1 MSFSSVARVFS
12 RISRARGFVVG
23 LLVFVVIGATPAR
36 ADAPAR
42 ITLDEAVARALQSNP
57 TVTIAIT
64 EIDRADALLRQARAA
79 YFPSLIGVAS
89 YTRLDSDRRLD
100 ATTPPAATE
109 NQLAANVQLTVPIF
123 APVARAN
130 SWHAA
135 DNRRIAEASAA
146 DVRRQLAVATARAYL
161 AVVAQHRVITANE
174 NARNTAQAHYD
185 YAHTRFAGGVGR
197 SIDEVRAEQEL
208 RTNEV
213 NIQGAYAALVH
224 AKEALGVLI
233 SSDGPVDTVDDV
245 ALGQPQSL
253 DAALNDARTQRADV
267 KALQTRVAAGERLV
281 KDDWVYYAPILSAV
295 GEPFYQHGVFPPG
308 VYPHF
313 GWQASLILTLPL
325 YDGGLR
331 TGIAREHDTQVVES
345 RANLDLAL
353 RQAQSDVRA
362 AFDGMVHADKALI
375 AARAAADLARRAL
388 ELANVAYKAGATS
401 NLEVIDASRESR
413 AADTAAAQSED
424 LARQARLDLLAA
436 SGRFP

>member
-1 MSFSSVARVFS
+1 MFSSPVAQVFS
-12 RISRARGFVVG
+12 RASRARGVAVPVG
-23 LLVFVVIGATPAR
+23 LLVLAATVAGAPAR
-36 ADAPAR
+36 AAAPAR
-42 ITLDEAVARALQSNP
+42 VTLDEAVSRALDHNP
-57 TVTIAIT
+57 TVTVALA

-79 YFPSLIGVAS
+79 WFPTLIGNAS
-89 YTRLDSDRRLD
+89 YTRLDSDRRLNPQSPVT
-100 ATTPPAATE
+100 ASQ
-109 NQLAANVQLTVPIF
+109 NQLAANLQLTVPLV
-123 APVARAN
+123 APVAWAQ
-130 SWHAA
+130 SSHAA
-135 DNRRIAEASAA
+135 DNRHIAEVSAV

-213 NIQGAYAALVH
+213 NIEAAYAALVH

-233 SSDGPVDTVDDV
+233 YSDGPVDTVDDV
-245 ALGQPQSL
+245 TLGQPQSL
-253 DAALNDARTQRADV
+253 EAALNDARTQRSDV
-267 KALQTRVAAGERLV
+267 KALQARLDAGERLV
-281 KDDWVYYAPILSAV
+281 KDDWAYYAPILSAV
-295 GEPFYQHGVFPPG
+295 GEPFYQHGLIPQT
-308 VYPHF
+308 
-313 GWQASLILTLPL
+313 GWQAALILSLPL
-325 YDGGLR
+325 YDGGAR
-331 TGIAREHDTQVVES
+331 TGIARERDALVVES

-362 AFDGMVHADKALI
+362 AFDGMLHADKALI
-375 AARAAADLARRAL
+375 AARAAATLARRAL

-424 LARQARLDLLAA
+424 LAREARLDLLAS

>member
-1 MSFSSVARVFS
+1 V
-12 RISRARGFVVG
+12 
-23 LLVFVVIGATPAR
+23 
-36 ADAPAR
+36 
-42 ITLDEAVARALQSNP
+42 
-57 TVTIAIT
+57 
-64 EIDRADALLRQARAA
+64 
-79 YFPSLIGVAS
+79 
-89 YTRLDSDRRLD
+89 
-100 ATTPPAATE
+100 
-109 NQLAANVQLTVPIF
+109 
-123 APVARAN
+123 
-130 SWHAA
+130 
-135 DNRRIAEASAA
+135 
-146 DVRRQLAVATARAYL
+146 AVATARAYL

-213 NIQGAYAALVH
+213 NVEGAYAALVH

-233 SSDGPVDTVDDV
+233 AADGPVDTVNDV
-245 ALGQPQSL
+245 ALGQPESL

-267 KALQTRVAAGERLV
+267 KALQTRVAAGERVV

-295 GEPFYQHGVFPPG
+295 GEPFYQHGVFPQG
-308 VYPHF
+308 VYPQF

-331 TGIAREHDTQVVES
+331 TGLAREHDVLVTES
-345 RANLDLAL
+345 RANLDLAQ

-375 AARAAADLARRAL
+375 AARAAAELARRAL

>member
-1 MSFSSVARVFS
+1 MGLSSVAPVFS
-12 RISRARGFVVG
+12 RVSRARGAAVSVG
-23 LLVFVVIGATPAR
+23 LLVVTTAATAGAPAR
-36 ADAPAR
+36 ADTPAR
-42 ITLDEAVARALQSNP
+42 VTLDEAVARALDRNP
-57 TVTIAIT
+57 TVTVALA

-79 YFPSLIGVAS
+79 WFPSLIGVGS
-89 YTRLDSDRRLD
+89 YTRLDSDRHNGGTVI
-100 ATTPPAATE
+100 AYE
-109 NQLAANVQLTVPIF
+109 NQVVANLQLTVPLI
-123 APVARAN
+123 APVAWAN
-130 SWHAA
+130 GWHAA
-135 DNRRIAEASAA
+135 DNRHIAEVSAI

-161 AVVAQHRVITANE
+161 AVVAQHRVITADE

-197 SIDEVRAEQEL
+197 SIDEVRAEEEL

-213 NIQGAYAALVH
+213 AVEGAYSALVH

-233 SSDGPVDTVDDV
+233 NADGPVDTVDSV
-245 ALGQPQSL
+245 TLGQPRSL
-253 DAALNDARTQRADV
+253 EAALDDARTQRTDL
-267 KALQTRVAAGERLV
+267 KALQARLAAGERTV

-295 GEPFYQHGVFPPG
+295 GEPFYQHGVIPQTA
-308 VYPHF
+308 

-331 TGIAREHDTQVVES
+331 TGIARERDALVVES

-362 AFDGMVHADKALI
+362 AFDGMVHADKALV

-388 ELANVAYKAGATS
+388 DLANIAYKAGATS
-401 NLEVIDASRESR
+401 NLEVIDASRESL

-424 LARQARLDLLAA
+424 LARQSRLDLLAA

>member
-1 MSFSSVARVFS
+1 MFSSPVALVLS
-12 RISRARGFVVG
+12 RISRARGRAVSAG
-23 LLVFVVIGATPAR
+23 LFIAAAVCAPAR

-42 ITLDEAVARALQSNP
+42 ITLDEAVSRALRSNP
-57 TVTIAIT
+57 TVAIAIS

-89 YTRLDSDRRLD
+89 YTRIDADRRSG
-100 ATTPPAATE
+100 TTVTAAE
-109 NQLAANVQLTVPIF
+109 NQVAANVQLNVPLF

-130 SWHAA
+130 GRHAE
-135 DNRRIAEASAA
+135 DNRHIAEASAA

-213 NIQGAYAALVH
+213 NVEGAYAALVH

-233 SSDGPVDTVDDV
+233 SSDGPVDTVNDV
-245 ALGQPQSL
+245 ALGRPQSL
-253 DAALNDARTQRADV
+253 EAALDDARTQRADV
-267 KALQTRVAAGERLV
+267 KALQTRVAAGERVV
-281 KDDWVYYAPILSAV
+281 KDDWVYYAPLLSAV
-295 GEPFYQHGVFPPG
+295 GEPFYQHGVFPQG
-308 VYPHF
+308 VYPHL

-331 TGIAREHDTQVVES
+331 TGIAHEHDALVVES
-345 RANLDLAL
+345 RAGLDLAL

-362 AFDGMVHADKALI
+362 AFDGMVHADRALI
-375 AARAAADLARRAL
+375 AARAAAELARRAL

>member
-1 MSFSSVARVFS
+1 MA
-12 RISRARGFVVG
+12 
-23 LLVFVVIGATPAR
+23 GAPAR

-42 ITLDEAVARALQSNP
+42 VTLDEAVARALQSNP
-57 TVTIAIT
+57 TVAIAVA

-79 YFPSLIGVAS
+79 YFPSLNGTAS
-89 YTRLDSDRRLD
+89 YTRLDSDRV
-100 ATTPPAATE
+100 AGTGAVAAGA
-109 NQLAANVQLTVPIF
+109 NQLAANVQLTVPLF

-130 SWHAA
+130 SRHAE
-135 DNRRIAEASAA
+135 DNRHIAEASAA

-174 NARNTAQAHYD
+174 NARHTAQAHYD

-197 SIDEVRAEQEL
+197 SIDEVRAEEEL

-213 NIQGAYAALVH
+213 NVEGAYAALVH

-233 SSDGPVDTVDDV
+233 NTDGPVDTVDDV

-253 DAALNDARTQRADV
+253 AAALNDARTERADV
-267 KALQTRVAAGERLV
+267 KALQTRIAAGERLV

-295 GEPFYQHGVFPPG
+295 GEPFYQHGL
-308 VYPHF
+308 YPQSLYPRV
-313 GWQASLILTLPL
+313 GWQASLILSLPL
-325 YDGGLR
+325 YDGGAR
-331 TGIAREHDTQVVES
+331 AGIALERDALVVES
-345 RANLDLAL
+345 RANLDLTL
-353 RQAQSDVRA
+353 RQAQADVRA
-362 AFDGMVHADKALI
+362 AFDAMVHADKALI
-375 AARAAADLARRAL
+375 SARAAADLARRAL

-413 AADTAAAQSED
+413 AADTGAAQAED
-424 LARQARLDLLAA
+424 LAREARLDLLSA